1 MGAVTGA
8 SGGGN
13 MRAKVHWS
21 VYLPAGLV
29 AALWGALALWAAQAG
44 AETILTLALL
54 VEAGAVPVLLV
65 MAWLRARGRV
75 LEIGSQGL
83 FLQTGMLRPV
93 KLGAALSMVEAVEA
107 HRSLLQRL
115 LGAGTVEIRLKG
127 GASWRLDDMAD
138 PEALVAG
145 FKQHK

>member
-1 MGAVTGA
+1 
-8 SGGGN
+8 
-13 MRAKVHWS
+13 MRAKTHWS
-21 VYLPAGLV
+21 IYLPAFLV
-29 AALWGALALWAAQAG
+29 AVLWGGLALWAARAG
-44 AETILTLALL
+44 AETVLTLALL
-54 VEAGAVPVLLV
+54 VEAGAVPVLLL

-93 KLGAALSMVEAVEA
+93 KLGAALSMVEALEA

-127 GASWRLDDMAD
+127 GASWRLDDMAA
-138 PEALVAG
+138 PEAIVAC
-145 FKQHK
+145 FEKHK

>member
-1 MGAVTGA
+1 
-8 SGGGN
+8 